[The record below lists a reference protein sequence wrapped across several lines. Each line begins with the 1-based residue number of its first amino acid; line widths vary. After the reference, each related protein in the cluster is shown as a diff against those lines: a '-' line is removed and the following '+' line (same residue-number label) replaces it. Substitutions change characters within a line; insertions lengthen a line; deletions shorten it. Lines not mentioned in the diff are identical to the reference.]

1 MRRSLLLVIFTLFLV
16 TTASAVDVVVESGE
30 DAFQLVVTS
39 DQSITVSAY
48 IVQLNYDPGIK
59 VFQVDV
65 VDPFTIAAANINEKE
80 GFVRIAAASATSAGP
95 GQRIVLAK
103 IVAQPGFSPEVVVEE
118 LYDDDLQPI
127 PVAGQPATPVPTTA
141 PTLPVYIPP
150 GIVTPAPSPAATVPP
165 EIDLPWVPPTPIE
178 VTGTVPPVTVTA
190 TETIPATGGLTVT
203 ATTPP
208 ATVEAVVTGETPNQ
222 SASPEKPSQTTPLS
236 PITVLVGMVIAIF
249 IVVRRRTQD

>member
-1 MRRSLLLVIFTLFLV
+1 MKKPWFLLVFALFLV
-16 TTASAVDVVVESGE
+16 TTASAVDVGIESGE

-39 DQSITVSAY
+39 DYPITVSAY
-48 IVQLNYDPGIK
+48 VVQLNYDPGIK

-65 VDPFTIAAANINEKE
+65 VDTFTIAAANINDEE

-95 GQRIVLAK
+95 GQRIILAK

-127 PVAGQPATPVPTTA
+127 PVAVQPATPVPTT
-141 PTLPVYIPP
+141 PPLPVYTPA

-165 EIDLPWVPPTPIE
+165 EVDVPWAPPTPIE
-178 VTGTVPPVTVTA
+178 VTGTAPPVSVTLTVT
-190 TETIPATGGLTVT
+190 TPATGSPTVT

-208 ATVEAVVTGETPNQ
+208 PATGEAVVTGETPTQ
-222 SASPEKPSQTTPLS
+222 SASPPASTQTTPLS
-236 PITVLVGMVIAIF
+236 SIPVLGGMLIAIF
-249 IVVRRRTQD
+249 IAVKRR

>member
-1 MRRSLLLVIFTLFLV
+1 MKRLLLLVIFALSFV
-16 TTASAVDVVVESGE
+16 ATASAVNVGIESGE

-39 DQSITVSAY
+39 DHPITVSAY
-48 IVQLNYDPGIK
+48 TVQLNYDRGIK

-65 VDPFTIAAANINEKE
+65 VDTFTIAAANINDEE

-127 PVAGQPATPVPTTA
+127 PVAGQPATPVPTTP
-141 PTLPVYIPP
+141 PTLPVYTPA

-165 EIDLPWVPPTPIE
+165 EVDVPWAPPTPIE
-178 VTGTVPPVTVTA
+178 VTGTAPPVSVTLTVTTPATGSPTVTA
-190 TETIPATGGLTVT
+190 TMPPPATG
-203 ATTPP
+203 
-208 ATVEAVVTGETPNQ
+208 EAVVTGETPTQ
-222 SASPEKPSQTTPLS
+222 SASPPASTQTTPLS
-236 PITVLVGMVIAIF
+236 SIPVLGGMLIAIF
-249 IVVRRRTQD
+249 IVVKRR

>member
-16 TTASAVDVVVESGE
+16 VTASAVDVRIESGD
-30 DAFQLVVTS
+30 DAFQLVVAS
-39 DQSITVSAY
+39 DNPITVSAY
-48 IVQLNYDPGIK
+48 VVQLNYDPGIK

-65 VDPFTIAAANINEKE
+65 VDPFTIAAANINEE
-80 GFVRIAAASATSAGP
+80 AGFVRIAAASATSAGP
-95 GQRIVLAK
+95 GQRIILAN

-127 PVAGQPATPVPTTA
+127 PVAGQPATPVSTTA

-190 TETIPATGGLTVT
+190 TETIPASGSPAVTVT
-203 ATTPP
+203 TPSATG
-208 ATVEAVVTGETPNQ
+208 EAMVTGETPNQ
-222 SASPEKPSQTTPLS
+222 STSPEKPSQTTPLS
-236 PITVLVGMVIAIF
+236 PIPVLAGMLIAIF
-249 IVVRRRTQD
+249 IIVKGRTQD